1 MLTKTT
7 KIISA
12 ALILLIVSSCG
23 TAMKYSWTKDGF
35 SGKKFEKIL
44 VIGASRNIQSRT
56 VFENTTVVKLLA
68 KENITAQNSLK
79 ALPPIQDISQISEE
93 RIMAAVKEGN
103 YDGVLVATLVDV
115 NIQDV
120 RESGTTMYGPMYG
133 GRGYYGRGYGR
144 YIYSG
149 YNYMY
154 TPDYYK
160 QQKTYVVETRLYDAN
175 AQSIEKALVWSG
187 QSNITDPSS
196 FESGASSYAQTLVKS
211 LLKSDLIR

>member
-1 MLTKTT
+1 MKTI

-12 ALILLIVSSCG
+12 AVVLLVASSCG
-23 TAMKYSWTKDGF
+23 SAMKYTWTKEGF
-35 SGKKFEKIL
+35 SGKHFEKIL

-56 VFENTTVVKLLA
+56 VFENTVVNLLA
-68 KENITAQNSLK
+68 KENITAQNSLN
-79 ALPPIQDISQISEE
+79 ALPPVQDISQISEE
-93 RIMAAVKEGN
+93 RIITAVRDGN

-115 NIQDV
+115 NTQDV

-154 TPDYYK
+154 TPDYYRE
-160 QQKTYVVETRLYDAN
+160 QKTYVVETRLFDAK

-187 QSNITDPSS
+187 QSNITDPGS
-196 FESGASSYAQTLVKS
+196 FESGASSYAKTLVKS
-211 LLKSDLIR
+211 LLKSNLIK

>member
-1 MLTKTT
+1 
-7 KIISA
+7 
-12 ALILLIVSSCG
+12 
-23 TAMKYSWTKDGF
+23 MKYSWTKDGF

-93 RIMAAVKEGN
+93 RIMAAVKERN

-133 GRGYYGRGYGR
+133 GRGYYSRGYGR

-149 YNYMY
+149 YYYIY